1 MFTSI
6 LTIIMQIRFRLID
19 YFEIACRQERDED
32 LKLWNRILPVPTNSS
47 LFGLSCNETEKIHK
61 RLLISG
67 GTTQPL
73 SILEKCNMIMTPFRC
88 SICK

>member
-1 MFTSI
+1 MFTAI

-19 YFEIACRQERDED
+19 YFEIACRQEREED
-32 LKLWNRILPVPTNSS
+32 LKLCNRILPIPTNFS
-47 LFGLSCNETEKIHK
+47 LSGIHCNEREKIHK

-67 GTTQPL
+67 GTTQSL
-73 SILEKCNMIMTPFRC
+73 SILKKCNMAMILLMH